1 MSVKTCE
8 RRGREFLRGITSV
21 CAVALVCITPVQ
33 SAAQTLAENLIE
45 LLAAHKQIKAAEA
58 GVDAARE
65 SAQAALGGWYPTFN
79 LTGSYGRET
88 QNNFATADTSFIT
101 RELDLSVTQL
111 LWDFGLTNASIRIAR
126 LTLEQNQAS
135 LTAVRQTMLL
145 AGITAYLNVKRA
157 SAVLAFAQASEA
169 NIKRQTELETA
180 LVERGAGFSTDV
192 LQAKVQLAGAEARRV
207 QNQGALDVAQNGYRR
222 VFYKEAPA
230 SNTMRKIDVPKFLL
244 PADVDESVQLT
255 LEGNPSLRAA
265 VIGSQAAGENIN
277 VTRATGFYPTLQA
290 IGEMKFKKEVAGT
303 DGFEV
308 EKLGKLQLTWPFNL
322 GLTAINTLR
331 ASERQYTANLETVS
345 DLRDQLEEQARN
357 AWANYTTALENAKL
371 LRNQAN
377 IAAEFLELARK
388 ERQLGKRS
396 LIDVLAGETALINAN
411 SDAISAETD
420 VSVAGFTLLQVMGQ
434 LGLEVIVGGSV
445 TN

>member
-1 MSVKTCE
+1 M
-8 RRGREFLRGITSV
+8 RGISRV

-58 GVDAARE
+58 SVDAARE
-65 SAQAALGGWYPTFN
+65 TAQAALGGWYPTFSV
-79 LTGSYGRET
+79 TGTYGKEI
-88 QNNFATADTSFIT
+88 QNNFASDDTSFIT
-101 RELDLSVTQL
+101 RELDLSLTQL
-111 LWDFGLTNASIRIAR
+111 LWDFGLTNANIRIAR
-126 LTLEQNQAS
+126 LTLEQSQAS
-135 LTAVRQTMLL
+135 LTAVRQATLL
-145 AGITAYLNVKRA
+145 AGITAYLNVRRT
-157 SAVLAFAQASEA
+157 SAVLSFAKASEA

-222 VFYKEAPA
+222 VFYKVAPA
-230 SNTMRKIDVPKFLL
+230 GNTLRKVNVPKFLL

-255 LEGNPSLRAA
+255 LEGNPALRAA
-265 VIGSQAAGENIN
+265 MIGTQAAGENIN
-277 VTRATGFYPTLQA
+277 VTRSTGFYPTLQA
-290 IGEMKFKKEVAGT
+290 IGEMKFKKDVAGT
-303 DGFEV
+303 FGYEN
-308 EKLGKLQLTWPFNL
+308 EQLGKIQLTWPFNL

-331 ASERQYTANLETVS
+331 ASERQYTANLESVA

-357 AWANYTTALENAKL
+357 AWANYTTALENSKL

-377 IAAEFLELARK
+377 IAGEFLELARK

-434 LGLEVIVGGSV
+434 LGLEVIVGGPV
-445 TN
+445 TK